1 MHLQQLVNQLLG
13 RALCR
18 SNSSGSHGSSPEGAG
33 APGEDESDA
42 ADGEIFSADPP
53 KALFCYADEDKDATM
68 QIVRA
73 LQDDGR
79 FEPEVSNANWF
90 HKCKHLRPQDAFVVS
105 LSGAFVKSHA
115 CEARLMFALDM
126 DPPIRCIGVVTDK
139 LRFEYAISQSDAGST
154 LDMRSLVDQLQG
166 CCLLVL

>member
-1 MHLQQLVNQLLG
+1 M
-13 RALCR
+13 
-18 SNSSGSHGSSPEGAG
+18 GAG
-33 APGEDESDA
+33 TPGENKSDA
-42 ADGEIFSADPP
+42 ADGEISRSKSAPVCGSADPP

-79 FEPEVSNANWF
+79 CKPEVSNATDWF
-90 HKCKHLRPQDAFVVS
+90 HKCKHLRPQDSFVVS

-139 LRFEYAISQSDAGST
+139 LRFEHAMSQSDAGST

>member
-1 MHLQQLVNQLLG
+1 M
-13 RALCR
+13 
-18 SNSSGSHGSSPEGAG
+18 GAG

-79 FEPEVSNANWF
+79 CKPEVSNATDWF
-90 HKCKHLRPQDAFVVS
+90 HKCKHLRPQDSFVVS

-139 LRFEYAISQSDAGST
+139 LRFEYAMSQSDARST
-154 LDMRSLVDQLQG
+154 LDMRLLADQLQG